1 MFRKTNWTNWS
12 IQKPVEH
19 SSKAHI
25 ITAEVPSSSKIR
37 YWREKLRKWNWGEN
51 KQTNE
56 GYRTTM
62 RKVYLL
68 PITPKEF
75 LVVIWLNSE
84 EWKAESTFQIISSIH
99 KFIMKMQQILGSH
112 YLPGHTHPKTNESTF
127 IFLEFVPACKK
138 SVHSVY
144 FLDTV
149 DFGF

>member
-1 MFRKTNWTNWS
+1 MELGRKQT
-12 IQKPVEH
+12 
-19 SSKAHI
+19 
-25 ITAEVPSSSKIR
+25 
-37 YWREKLRKWNWGEN
+37 N

-112 YLPGHTHPKTNESTF
+112 YLTGHTHPKTNESTF

-138 SVHSVY
+138 SVHSICLFFRYSRFWILVTIQATSI
-144 FLDTV
+144 FDH
-149 DFGF
+149 DHPKKI